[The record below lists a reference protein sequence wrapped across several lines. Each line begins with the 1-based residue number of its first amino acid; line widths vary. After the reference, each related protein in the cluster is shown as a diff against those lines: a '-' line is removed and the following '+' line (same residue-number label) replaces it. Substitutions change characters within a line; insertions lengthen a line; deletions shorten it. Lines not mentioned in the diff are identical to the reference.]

1 MDTSTRETLRTFLA
15 QYDTLAI
22 ATVDQRQ
29 PYVTR
34 VFYIEQPI
42 QESITLHGT
51 FITTSRKL
59 ANLRQ
64 NPRVGL
70 FIGPSQPTTWLEA
83 TALAHVITDEG
94 AGAAVR
100 ERLGRKSEVA
110 AAFIARVPI
119 VAIELQLT
127 WLSLTD
133 VAASPM
139 RIELRFSGA

>member
-1 MDTSTRETLRTFLA
+1 MDTSTRETLHAFLA

-34 VFYIEQPI
+34 VFYVEQPI